1 MTRDCASPPRGCP
14 RVGTPDTE
22 AVGRLLDATRRPLQ
36 PRDGVVAT
44 RLFPKRMNVHQQ
56 NAAKLAEL
64 DVRTR
69 QVYQASD
76 TVELCKDAPPWVK
89 ADAAV
94 WRARGGGLNRRL
106 FTAPSVNR
114 RTSCSATSSSRM
126 TARRGFLSLS
136 DSLPPSPSPL
146 RPRPRLSL
154 SLLLPAS
161 LPLRSLPPSLSL
173 LPSLPLPS
181 PSPPSLCLPA
191 RSLRAELPPEPR
203 RRRASS
209 SSCPG
214 HVHDMSETCPIGGQ
228 APRAAAQRA
237 GDAAAQRDRLR
248 RRGGAAAAGRAPA
261 RQREPRRRDRF
272 RLLVPAPLRRPH
284 HIPSRTRP

>member
-94 WRARGGGLNRRL
+94 WRARGGG
-106 FTAPSVNR
+106 PE
-114 RTSCSATSSSRM
+114 
-126 TARRGFLSLS
+126 
-136 DSLPPSPSPL
+136 
-146 RPRPRLSL
+146 
-154 SLLLPAS
+154 PAS
-161 LPLRSLPPSLSL
+161 LHGAECEQADEL
-173 LPSLPLPS
+173 LGDKFFSDDCQARLPL
-181 PSPPSLCLPA
+181 A
-191 RSLRAELPPEPR
+191 
-203 RRRASS
+203 
-209 SSCPG
+209 
-214 HVHDMSETCPIGGQ
+214 V
-228 APRAAAQRA
+228 
-237 GDAAAQRDRLR
+237 
-248 RRGGAAAAGRAPA
+248 
-261 RQREPRRRDRF
+261 
-272 RLLVPAPLRRPH
+272 
-284 HIPSRTRP
+284 